1 MNEKLKLRI
10 FALEKALELVKR
22 GVINIT
28 DGTHNLFQFAE
39 ELHSFV
45 VQNNDKFGIKSNP
58 RPVPYEVRETEDLEE
73 VKKAET
79 ALANEAFLKEVL
91 KQIFN

>member
-1 MNEKLKLRI
+1 MNEKLQLRI

-22 GVINIT
+22 GTINIT

-39 ELHSFV
+39 ELHFFV

-58 RPVPYEVRETEDLEE
+58 RPVPQQDLEE
-73 VKKAET
+73 IKKAET
-79 ALANEAFLKEVL
+79 ALANEEFLKEVL

>member
-22 GVINIT
+22 GTINIT
-28 DGTHNLFQFAE
+28 DGNYDLFEFAE
-39 ELHSFV
+39 ELYSFV

-58 RPVPYEVRETEDLEE
+58 RPVPQQDSEE
-73 VKKAET
+73 IKKAET
-79 ALANEAFLKEVL
+79 ALANEEFLKEIL